1 MKRANVVVEK
11 VFMYSNYFVL
21 FEIEPAF
28 NIDLNAL
35 EKKYIE
41 LSRQF
46 HPDINKGQA
55 KNIINI
61 NKAYEILKSPLKRA
75 EYLLDLFNVEN
86 KKDNSNAEILNE
98 SMEIR
103 EYLIDC
109 DDLQAASKMMNEKI
123 KDCMMNLTSAFAAKD
138 FCDAAL
144 QVLRLKYLYKSFEEV
159 KKNATNSNF

>member
-1 MKRANVVVEK
+1 MS
-11 VFMYSNYFVL
+11 SNYFTL

-28 NIDLNAL
+28 NISFDEL

-41 LSRQF
+41 LSRT
-46 HPDINKGQA
+46 DINEGQS

-61 NKAYEILKSPLKRA
+61 NKAYQVLKSPLKRA
-75 EYLLDLFNVEN
+75 EHLLNLFGM
-86 KKDNSNAEILNE
+86 KSPKDHLNSEILNE

-103 EYLIDC
+103 EYLLDC
-109 DDLQAASKMMNEKI
+109 DDLQFASRMVDEKI
-123 KDCMMNLTSAFAAKD
+123 KDCVKNLVNTFAVKNFD
-138 FCDAAL
+138 GAAT